1 MATATKKKNAAQK
14 QGSTKKQAVK
24 GIAKKTATAKKAT
37 TGSYGTSSYPKYL
50 VHIDCDGLP
59 GGTATLNGPH
69 TFELATQSSIT
80 YIELIREKAV
90 RGVPSL
96 RLKLK

>member
-1 MATATKKKNAAQK
+1 MATATKKKNAAKK
-14 QGSTKKQAVK
+14 QSSTKKQAVK
-24 GIAKKTATAKKAT
+24 AVAKKAAAKKAT
-37 TGSYGTSSYPKYL
+37 TGPYGNSSYPKYL
-50 VHIDCDGLP
+50 VRIDCDGLP